1 MFQKLEEVKTTVYS
15 LPEAVVKVP
24 YDLPYSSGQ
33 GSVGDEHFF
42 PLAFCKD
49 SNTALGF
56 YIETAKEGEEL
67 PPLMDEQA
75 LMARKWIHLTPYPT
89 IRPVNGVAK
98 ARVYRINFTMPQ
110 FMTHLKE
117 AYKSLFTCDIGGGQ
131 LSEVVWRLEKQGIHA
146 HAIYT
151 PIQSRDPAGVIL
163 LNPHQYVNSVLWT
176 ETSVLENYRHQFSY
190 TFE

>member
-1 MFQKLEEVKTTVYS
+1 MFQKLEEIKTTTYS

-24 YDLPYSSGQ
+24 YELPYFSGQ
-33 GSVGDEHFF
+33 ESVGDEHFF

-89 IRPVNGVAK
+89 IRPVGGVAK
-98 ARVYRINFTMPQ
+98 ARVYRINFTIPQ
-110 FMTHLKE
+110 FMTHLQE
-117 AYKSLFTCDIGGGQ
+117 AYESLFICDAGSER

-146 HAIYT
+146 HAVHR
-151 PIQSRDPAGVIL
+151 PIQRHDPNGVIL

-190 TFE
+190 TFG